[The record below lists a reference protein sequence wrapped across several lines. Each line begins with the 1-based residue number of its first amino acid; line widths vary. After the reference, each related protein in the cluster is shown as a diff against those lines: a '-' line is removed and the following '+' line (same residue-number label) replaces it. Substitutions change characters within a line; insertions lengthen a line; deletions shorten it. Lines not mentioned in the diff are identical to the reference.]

1 MSMYNLLEFSDN
13 YYMASRSL
21 WSYYTNEV
29 NNNANENSA
38 DNYRST
44 PNDIN
49 ILYTEVVSQLKY
61 LSGFWRTLHLLLIKS
76 ETELNLKWKK
86 YCLISEIYKTP
97 EVCANPNANLPYPL
111 IQVPTTTA
119 VTFQINSAKLY
130 VPVVTLCL

>member
-21 WSYYTNEV
+21 CTNEV

-38 DNYRST
+38 DNYRTTS
-44 PNDIN
+44 NDIN
-49 ILYTEVVSQLKY
+49 ILYTEVVSPLKY
-61 LSGFWRTLHLLLIKS
+61 LSDFWRTLHLLSINC

-97 EVCANPNANLPYPL
+97 EVCANPNANLPNLL

-119 VTFQINSAKLY
+119 ATFQINSAKLY
-130 VPVVTLCL
+130 VPVVTLCP

>member
-1 MSMYNLLEFSDN
+1 
-13 YYMASRSL
+13 MADTGAIVN
-21 WSYYTNEV
+21 SY
-29 NNNANENSA
+29 AADNSA
-38 DNYRST
+38 SFKFKEQIRGKAGSCNARKNVEIIVT
-44 PNDIN
+44 
-49 ILYTEVVSQLKY
+49 LKY
-61 LSGFWRTLHLLLIKS
+61 LSDFWRTLHLLLINC

-119 VTFQINSAKLY
+119 VTFQINRAKLY